1 MRENNMKNY
10 ERIVAL
16 VILIAIVLGG
26 KWLQQ
31 DILSEVSKR
40 FDEQN
45 EQIALLTTQSSQL
58 SSSLLALDEQT
69 AKQRDQIKQLDNQ
82 SKQRNTALLSDK
94 KAASTK
100 VKTQNDL
107 LDQLSKQLSQLN
119 VALLSLKD
127 ETAES
132 FNKNQER
139 MEQLDHQSS
148 QLNDTLVSLTDDT
161 DASIKHQ
168 NGQLDILAQQ
178 SAQVKTDLKAEMATL
193 AQAQQFEDLTAQ
205 VEILTDETAAS
216 IKQQN
221 GQLEILAQQS
231 AQVKTDLK
239 AEMATLVQ
247 TQQFED
253 LTAQVQTL
261 TDETAASIKQQ
272 NGRLEILAQHSAIFE
287 TDLKAE
293 MITLVQTQQLE
304 DLTEQVQTL
313 TDKTAASIKQQ
324 NGQLEILAQQL
335 VQAKTDLK
343 AEMATLVQPFEA
355 LTAQV
360 KTDLKAE
367 MATLAQAQ
375 PLENLTAQVQT
386 LTDETAASVKQQNGQ
401 LEILAQQLVQAKTDL
416 KAEMATLAQAQPLEN
431 LTAQVQTLAQQSVQ
445 VNTDLK
451 AEIATLAQL
460 LEDLTAQ
467 VQTLNNE
474 TAVSVKQQNEQ
485 SKINTKAI
493 NSKNELER

>member
-1 MRENNMKNY
+1 MKNY

-148 QLNDTLVSLTDDT
+148 QLNATLVSL
-161 DASIKHQ
+161 K
-168 NGQLDILAQQ
+168 
-178 SAQVKTDLKAEMATL
+178 
-193 AQAQQFEDLTAQ
+193 
-205 VEILTDETAAS
+205 DETAAS

>member
-1 MRENNMKNY
+1 MKNY

-148 QLNDTLVSLTDDT
+148 
-161 DASIKHQ
+161 
-168 NGQLDILAQQ
+168 
-178 SAQVKTDLKAEMATL
+178 EMATL

-401 LEILAQQLVQAKTDL
+401 LEI
-416 KAEMATLAQAQPLEN
+416 
-431 LTAQVQTLAQQSVQ
+431 
-445 VNTDLK
+445 
-451 AEIATLAQL
+451 TLAQL